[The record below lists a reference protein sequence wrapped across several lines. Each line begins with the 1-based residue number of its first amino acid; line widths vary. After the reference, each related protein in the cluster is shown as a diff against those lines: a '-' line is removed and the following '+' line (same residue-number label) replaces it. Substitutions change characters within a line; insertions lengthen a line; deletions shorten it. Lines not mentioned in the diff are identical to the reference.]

1 MAEQKQKR
9 NPRKYTDEFKKQKA
23 GCNESKVENVLNRQ
37 FQEQQYRH
45 VVISNLTHV
54 RVGLKWNYIC
64 VLVDLFNREIIG
76 YSTGEHKTAELM
88 KQAFQSV
95 EGDLED
101 IRLFHMDRGNE
112 FKNHLIEEMLET
124 FGIER
129 SLSHKGCPYDNA
141 VVEAAFKIIKRN
153 SYGMKDFRIWMN

>member
-1 MAEQKQKR
+1 MPER
-9 NPRKYTDEFKKQKA
+9 
-23 GCNESKVENVLNRQ
+23 VLQ
-37 FQEQQYRH
+37 
-45 VVISNLTHV
+45 VSP
-54 RVGLKWNYIC
+54 
-64 VLVDLFNREIIG
+64 
-76 YSTGEHKTAELM
+76 
-88 KQAFQSV
+88 
-95 EGDLED
+95 LED